1 MNFLNNLNMKDRQ
14 ALLFYL
20 GIVLLCAAC
29 FAVGISVGRATQTTP
44 EVKSSPQSTVRNPQS
59 AETPGR

>member
-1 MNFLNNLNMKDRQ
+1 MKDRQ